1 MSIPAGALYPSRRL
15 SLRAQ
20 LLRLIAGLVFRPVLN
35 ADLPPAVV
43 RARLLRLS
51 KASRLPLPAG
61 SRIQAAE
68 LGGVPVEWMRNDR
81 GTASASLLYLHGGAY
96 VLGAPTMYREMTA
109 RLAQAGLDVAVLD
122 YRLAPEHPFPAAVD
136 DALAAYRALLA
147 AGHSPRRLVIGGDS
161 AGGGLTLACALAI
174 RDAGLPQPAALVTLS
189 PWTDLSLS
197 GASHTRLAGQELLL
211 REPLLRRS
219 AAAYLAGAT
228 PLHPL
233 ASPLFADLH
242 ALAPLLI
249 QVADG
254 EILLDDALRLADK
267 ARAAGVAVEL
277 QVWPRLWHVWQIF
290 AGKMPE
296 ADAALAQIL
305 RFIREHST

>member
-1 MSIPAGALYPSRRL
+1 MSIPAAALYPSRRL

-35 ADLPPAVV
+35 ADLPPAVT
-43 RARLLRLS
+43 RRRLLRLS
-51 KASRLPLPAG
+51 AASRLPLPQG
-61 SRIQAAE
+61 SQIETAE
-68 LGGVPVEWMRNDR
+68 LGGVPVEWVRNAR
-81 GTASASLLYLHGGAY
+81 NTASASLLYLHGGAY
-96 VLGAPTMYREMTA
+96 VLGAPAMYREMAA
-109 RLAQAGLDVAVLD
+109 RLAHAGMDVAVLD
-122 YRLAPEHPFPAAVD
+122 YRLAPEHPFPAALD
-136 DALAAYRALLA
+136 DALSAYRALLA

-197 GASHTRLAGQELLL
+197 GASHTRLAEQELLL
-211 REPLLRRS
+211 REPLLRRGG
-219 AAAYLAGAT
+219 AAYLAGST

-249 QVADG
+249 QVADR

-267 ARAAGVAVEL
+267 ARAAGVKVEL

-305 RFIREHST
+305 RFIREHCT